1 VYACAVCHCKTIFPS
16 VGPTK
21 LQNNVSKMLIVKK
34 SDSYCLQL
42 SDTETSDNEKN
53 DVISKKLH
61 FHFLGDRPTQNLTG

>member
-1 VYACAVCHCKTIFPS
+1 
-16 VGPTK
+16 
-21 LQNNVSKMLIVKK
+21 MLRVKK

-61 FHFLGDRPTQNLTG
+61 FHFLGDRPTQNLTWWKRWVLVEKLISFGEVLRLKK

>member
-1 VYACAVCHCKTIFPS
+1 
-16 VGPTK
+16 
-21 LQNNVSKMLIVKK
+21 MLIVKK

-61 FHFLGDRPTQNLTG
+61 FHFLGDRPTQNLTGWKRWVLVEKLISFGEVLRLKK